1 MFSLIGVKFS
11 DLDTISQNLVLLIS
25 FLVTVIIVMNIYGR
39 IKSFMKPKK
48 KKPAAAT
55 NEGAGSSERATSPN
69 KVNKDMSKDEK
80 MSEDIKKDN

>member
-1 MFSLIGVKFS
+1 
-11 DLDTISQNLVLLIS
+11 
-25 FLVTVIIVMNIYGR
+25 
-39 IKSFMKPKK
+39 MKPKK